1 MSAAVSVAARHGVHA
16 ADPVVLRNG
25 ANVLV
30 HLAPAPVVARV
41 AGLTGEVRS
50 SVGRTLAKDVAL
62 AGWLADQGAPV
73 VAPSALVPPGPHEFG
88 GRTLTFWTYVAHD
101 PGHVFSPASMGPL
114 LADLHGVLRG
124 YPGELPVVPPLD
136 VADVLRFL
144 ASPPPFA
151 VDLVS
156 DATKIT
162 SSIAGPVQALHG
174 DAHPGNVL
182 YTAAGPVWNDF
193 EDAWRGPLGW
203 DLACLARTGRL
214 DGAAAVAGYPAA
226 VDLPWGMAARRVQ
239 SIAWSLVFQERFPSV
254 ERAADLDRRI
264 AEWLEARSDGW

>member
-1 MSAAVSVAARHGVHA
+1 M
-16 ADPVVLRNG
+16 VLKNG

-41 AGLTGEVRS
+41 AGLTGEVRP

-62 AGWLADQGAPV
+62 AGWLADQGVPV
-73 VAPSALVPPGPHEFG
+73 VAPSAWLPPGPHEFA

-101 PGHVFSPASMGPL
+101 PGHVFAPAEMGPL

-124 YPGELPVVPPLD
+124 YPGELPEVPPLD

-151 VDLVS
+151 AALAD
-156 DATKIT
+156 DAMKIT
-162 SSIAGPVQALHG
+162 SSVAGPVQALHG

-214 DGAAAVAGYPAA
+214 DGWAAVAGYPSA
-226 VDLPWGMAARRVQ
+226 VGLSWGVAARRVQ
-239 SIAWSLVFQERFPSV
+239 SIAWSLVFQERFPSA
-254 ERAADLDRRI
+254 ERAADLARQV
-264 AEWLEARSDGW
+264 AEWRRTRDVGW